1 MFTVEQTRQVVK
13 ETTLDEY
20 KNDPWSG
27 NTIAGQRRDK
37 WLKHHLT
44 SLYGETAWND
54 EKPLNITMEGLMLN
68 NKVMATIGEWQ
79 LT

>member
-1 MFTVEQTRQVVK
+1 MG
-13 ETTLDEY
+13 
-20 KNDPWSG
+20 G

-54 EKPLNITMEGLMLN
+54 EKPLNTITEELMLKSRGWSSLGN
-68 NKVMATIGEWQ
+68 GN
-79 LT
+79 